1 MGDNSFFVVYF
12 QIEGFG
18 QQHSKI
24 KFLKVLERLREWEI
38 CSPDISAAIEFC
50 REKIVK
56 MSIEQFEEWFQ
67 NQFPRV
73 IRPQTAP
80 VLKKDEKKEE
90 DSTSTKKPD
99 SAVPRL
105 KPGAYKQLI
114 RPMTT
119 R

>member
-1 MGDNSFFVVYF
+1 
-12 QIEGFG
+12 
-18 QQHSKI
+18 
-24 KFLKVLERLREWEI
+24 
-38 CSPDISAAIEFC
+38 
-50 REKIVK
+50 

-80 VLKKDEKKEE
+80 VLKKDERKEE
-90 DSTSTKKPD
+90 EKPD
-99 SAVPRL
+99 SAVPR
-105 KPGAYKQLI
+105 PGAYKQLI

>member
-1 MGDNSFFVVYF
+1 
-12 QIEGFG
+12 
-18 QQHSKI
+18 
-24 KFLKVLERLREWEI
+24 
-38 CSPDISAAIEFC
+38 
-50 REKIVK
+50 

-80 VLKKDEKKEE
+80 VLKKDERKEE
-90 DSTSTKKPD
+90 EKPD

-105 KPGAYKQLI
+105 KPRAYKQLI